1 MRAMPHQITCKEL
14 TTEAPGGHSRWPP
27 GRSMRNGRGRA
38 YRWTQAAQMPSGQLV
53 ALEPAAQVA
62 AAAPGPRRRLDWGLI
77 LPPAV
82 TMIVML
88 WGISAP
94 SYWRDESA
102 TLSAT
107 ERSYPQML
115 AMLCHIDAVHGLY
128 YLLLW
133 PVAHLAG
140 AGELETRLR
149 SAMAMAAA
157 ALGVAMIGRRARS
170 RRAGMYAGLLFAC
183 LPMVSV

>member
-1 MRAMPHQITCKEL
+1 MR
-14 TTEAPGGHSRWPP
+14 
-27 GRSMRNGRGRA
+27 
-38 YRWTQAAQMPSGQLV
+38 SGQLAV
-53 ALEPAAQVA
+53 LEPAARVA
-62 AAAPGPRRRLDWGLI
+62 AVAPARRRRPGWGLI
-77 LPPAV
+77 LPPVV

-115 AMLCHIDAVHGLY
+115 AMLRHIDAVHGLY

-133 PVAHLAG
+133 PVVHLAG
-140 AGELETRLR
+140 AGEFDTRLP

-157 ALGVAMIGRRARS
+157 ALGVTAIGRRARS
-170 RRAGMYAGLLFAC
+170 RRAGMYAGLIFAC
-183 LPMVSV
+183 LPLVSVRGHDARPYALETATAVLASYLLRSLMHYRP